1 MSNILVVDD
10 DRVSRTLMS
19 KVLETANFTCLTAA
33 SGEEAFEI
41 LLSHQVSVLVTDL
54 RMPGM
59 DGLELFNAARK
70 ERSNLRG
77 VLCSAYV
84 SYDVITDIME
94 SGLDDCLMKPV
105 QGETLLASVSR
116 SLEIVKH
123 WRGRVAEL
131 RKLNSD
137 NMEVH

>member
-19 KVLETANFTCLTAA
+19 KVLETANYSCLTAA
-33 SGEEAFEI
+33 SGEEALDI

-59 DGLELFNAARK
+59 DGLELFKKARQ

-94 SGLDDCLMKPV
+94 SGLDDCLIKPV
-105 QGETLLASVSR
+105 QGEALLASVAR
-116 SLEIVKH
+116 SLDIVKH
-123 WRGRVAEL
+123 WRSRVAEL

-137 NMEVH
+137 NLEVR